1 MIRFLSGGRPMA
13 CPSFLPE
20 ALNLEGTLPWQ
31 RHFHLRFTW
40 LLPLLISFGILAHSI
55 SSAPGETP
63 LRSQTAPSCH
73 LPPPPMMH
81 PSCHTSCLTPSLLT
95 ESLHHLPP
103 TTSMCHLHPCSLLL
117 LLGGSQGKAMSAR
130 KTPNAESPAL
140 RGT

>member
-1 MIRFLSGGRPMA
+1 MA

-31 RHFHLRFTW
+31 KHFHLRLTW

-73 LPPPPMMH
+73 LPPPPYDA
-81 PSCHTSCLTPSLLT
+81 PQLSHTHTHTHYLLDT
-95 ESLHHLPP
+95 LAPH
-103 TTSMCHLHPCSLLL
+103 
-117 LLGGSQGKAMSAR
+117 
-130 KTPNAESPAL
+130 
-140 RGT
+140 